1 MIRGMIFDF
10 DGTII
15 DTETAW
21 YTAFREAYQEHG
33 VVLTLEQYSTC
44 IGTSLNSFNPY
55 EYLMTDLNLPID
67 KDEFRTLVQARHAEL
82 MELEQI
88 RPGIQHYLDS
98 AKEAGLRLGLAT
110 SSSTAW
116 VEKHL
121 DHLGIKHYFECIRT
135 ADHVANVKPDPEL
148 YEQALACLELTPSET
163 VAIEDSPNGSRAA
176 AAAGMHCV
184 VIPNEIT
191 NFLVFDAPHY
201 KTDSLSSLDFE
212 HVISR
217 VFANSSNILA

>member
-1 MIRGMIFDF
+1 MIKGIIFDF

-21 YTAFREAYQEHG
+21 YTAFNEAYEEHG
-33 VVLTLEQYSTC
+33 VELTLEQYSTC

-55 EYLMTDLNLPID
+55 EYLMTELNLDID
-67 KDEFRTLVQARHAEL
+67 KQAFRTAVQARHSKL
-82 MELEQI
+82 MELEAI

-98 AKEAGLRLGLAT
+98 AKEAGLRLGLA
-110 SSSTAW
+110 SSSSLEW
-116 VEKHL
+116 VEKYL
-121 DHLGIKHYFECIRT
+121 EQLGIRDYFDCIRT
-135 ADHVANVKPDPEL
+135 SDHVQKVKPDPEL
-148 YEQALACLELTPSET
+148 YNQALSCLGLAPDEA

-191 NFLVFDAPHY
+191 SFLDFDVPHH
-201 KTDSLSSLDFE
+201 KTDSLSELDFDQLITRDCFQS
-212 HVISR
+212 V
-217 VFANSSNILA
+217 N